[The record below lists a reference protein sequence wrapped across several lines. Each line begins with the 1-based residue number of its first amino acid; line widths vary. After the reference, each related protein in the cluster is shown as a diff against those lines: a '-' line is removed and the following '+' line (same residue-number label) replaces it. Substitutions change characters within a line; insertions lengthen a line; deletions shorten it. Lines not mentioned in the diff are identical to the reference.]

1 MAPSEV
7 CELDFHQYRGVFY
20 TVTYD
25 RFEDFFL
32 YSDFLPHTKLLDIE
46 FDIVFMHGIVPLV
59 KMNYL
64 ANIHGVHI
72 YYSYRGAVVAVIVW

>member
-7 CELDFHQYRGVFY
+7 CDLDFHQYRGVFY
-20 TVTYD
+20 TVTD
-25 RFEDFFL
+25 GRFEDLFR
-32 YSDFLPHTKLLDIE
+32 YSDFLPRTKLLDIE
-46 FDIVFMHGIVPLV
+46 LIVFMHGIVPLV

-72 YYSYRGAVVAVIVW
+72 YYSYRGAVVAVIV

>member
-1 MAPSEV
+1 MSPSEV

-20 TVTYD
+20 TVTD
-25 RFEDFFL
+25 GRFEDRFW

-46 FDIVFMHGIVPLV
+46 FDIVFMHDIVPLV

-64 ANIHGVHI
+64 PNIHGVHI
-72 YYSYRGAVVAVIVW
+72 YYSYRGAVVAVII

>member
-1 MAPSEV
+1 
-7 CELDFHQYRGVFY
+7 
-20 TVTYD
+20 
-25 RFEDFFL
+25 
-32 YSDFLPHTKLLDIE
+32 
-46 FDIVFMHGIVPLV
+46 LV